1 MLSHISKL
9 ENPTTKV
16 MVLMNDVRRYA
27 IDALRVLRKVLK
39 YRELESI
46 TGLSTPALW
55 RYVNMKIL
63 PTKERAK
70 ELLDK
75 LLNEEVIRKI
85 IKDNIEIIDESI
97 VSTSNLI
104 YNVDF
109 LKIFALV
116 AYKVFKDLEPTAIAT
131 VEVDGIP
138 LAVAVSEVFDAKLV
152 VAKKRLDVGVS
163 NYYEVSYLSRDPP
176 SVVNLYIP
184 SNILERGD
192 RVLIVDDLLR
202 SGRTSQALIRLIRK
216 SKAAPIGLYAIL
228 AFGNKWYSVL
238 EGEVNKIYVNYVI
251 D

>member
-1 MLSHISKL
+1 
-9 ENPTTKV
+9 
-16 MVLMNDVRRYA
+16 MNDVRRYA
-27 IDALRVLRKVLK
+27 VDALKVLRKVLK
-39 YRELESI
+39 YRELEEI

-55 RYVNMKIL
+55 RYVNMRVL

-75 LLNEEVIRKI
+75 MLGEDVIKRI
-85 IKDNIEIIDESI
+85 IKDNIKIIDDSI

-116 AYKVFKDLEPTAIAT
+116 AYKVFSELEPTAVAT

-152 VAKKRLDVGVS
+152 VAKRKLDVGIS
-163 NYYEVSYLSRDPP
+163 EYHEVSYISRDPP

-184 SNILERGD
+184 ATILGRAD

-216 SKAAPIGLYAIL
+216 SKATPIGLYAVL
-228 AFGNKWYSVL
+228 AFGNKWYEVL
-238 EGEVNKIYVNYVI
+238 EREVNKIYVSYVI
-251 D
+251 E

>member
-1 MLSHISKL
+1 MY
-9 ENPTTKV
+9 
-16 MVLMNDVRRYA
+16 DVRRYA
-27 IDALRVLRKVLK
+27 IDALRVLRKTLK
-39 YRELESI
+39 YRELEVI

-55 RYVNMKIL
+55 RYVNMRIL

-75 LLNEEVIRKI
+75 LLSDEVVKMI
-85 IKDNIEIIDESI
+85 IKENIEIIDDSI

-109 LKIFALV
+109 LRIFALV
-116 AYKVFKDLEPTAIAT
+116 ARKVFEDLEPTAIAT

-152 VAKKRLDVGVS
+152 VAKRRIDIGVS
-163 NYYEVSYLSRDPP
+163 NYHEVSYISRDPP

-184 SNILERGD
+184 SNILDRRD

-216 SKAAPIGLYAIL
+216 AKATPVGLYAIL
-228 AFGNKWYSVL
+228 ALGNRWYSAL
-238 EGEVNKIYVNYVI
+238 ENEVSKIHVSYI
-251 D
+251 IE